1 MARGQS
7 PYQGRYT
14 VPIADFSGIERAGAA
29 WGDAFKGIG
38 EQVEKYQLHKRERL
52 TTEAEIEGILANNPE
67 MRERTKAHSDMGPLL
82 QKQIDGK
89 ANLSDTRQLYSFLK
103 SNTAEQDRMR
113 NARMAELAEEVAG
126 YKRDAVAR
134 NNLFIKGKQDD
145 LKSLDAD
152 KARWRERGVTED
164 EWVENTTPSQRRLLG
179 NRELI
184 EAGVFTPQNEL
195 DSLREK
201 YDTERLIGLSEM
213 LPRQFERQKEE
224 TERAAE
230 IRKLGPTPQ
239 EEADAQRAQLNA
251 IRQKMKNALIDRVY
265 ATSET
270 ERLKVLAAMNPS
282 DAKQYEAND
291 EAVKSAMSRIVRWEN
306 SDGKVFHKP
315 YSEWLGALE
324 LDKDLV
330 PSAAINQ
337 IDGLLNTLLLEQE
350 QIGRSTHVYIDDS
363 SPAEQAAD
371 TQNNIPSM
379 PTFEEWKGG
388 FMGFGEGSYKEYVDE
403 MKSKGYHLD
412 QLSPPPVGVPDYR
425 HQ

>member
-7 PYQGRYT
+7 PFQGQYN

-38 EQVEKYQLHKRERL
+38 EQVEKYQLNKRERL

-152 KARWRERGVTED
+152 KARWLERGVTED

-195 DSLREK
+195 DSLR
-201 YDTERLIGLSEM
+201 
-213 LPRQFERQKEE
+213 
-224 TERAAE
+224 
-230 IRKLGPTPQ
+230 
-239 EEADAQRAQLNA
+239 
-251 IRQKMKNALIDRVY
+251 
-265 ATSET
+265 
-270 ERLKVLAAMNPS
+270 
-282 DAKQYEAND
+282 
-291 EAVKSAMSRIVRWEN
+291 
-306 SDGKVFHKP
+306 
-315 YSEWLGALE
+315 
-324 LDKDLV
+324 
-330 PSAAINQ
+330 
-337 IDGLLNTLLLEQE
+337 
-350 QIGRSTHVYIDDS
+350 
-363 SPAEQAAD
+363 
-371 TQNNIPSM
+371 
-379 PTFEEWKGG
+379 
-388 FMGFGEGSYKEYVDE
+388 
-403 MKSKGYHLD
+403 
-412 QLSPPPVGVPDYR
+412 
-425 HQ
+425 